1 MTNNK
6 NTKALDVF
14 LSREV
19 NPYDSRILIAHP
31 ASNITISLTYADL
44 RDLTKDLAAMRR
56 LMIRDMDDFKKRT
69 GQCDSLNR
77 ALDAEPQP
85 ETSHD
90 VTTVDHPENPGVYPA
105 DNVDTQ
111 QSWIDLASALEESN
125 RFAPIVE
132 WTATSH
138 LTTSQERGNE

>member
-1 MTNNK
+1 MTNNGNK
-6 NTKALDVF
+6 TLNVF

-31 ASNITISLTYADL
+31 ASNITISLTYSEL
-44 RDLTKDLAAMRR
+44 RALSKDLAAMRR
-56 LMIRDMDDFKKRT
+56 LMIRDMDDYKKRT

-77 ALDAEPQP
+77 ALDAEHQP
-85 ETSHD
+85 ETNHD
-90 VTTVDHPENPGVYPA
+90 ATTVDHRKNPDAYQA

-111 QSWIDLASALEESN
+111 QSGIDLASALEESN

>member
-1 MTNNK
+1 MTNNGNK
-6 NTKALDVF
+6 TLNVF

-31 ASNITISLTYADL
+31 ASNITISLTYSEL
-44 RDLTKDLAAMRR
+44 RALSKDLAAMRR
-56 LMIRDMDDFKKRT
+56 LMIRDMDDYKKRT

-77 ALDAEPQP
+77 ALDAEHQP
-85 ETSHD
+85 ETNHAA
-90 VTTVDHPENPGVYPA
+90 TTVDHHKNPDASQA
-105 DNVDTQ
+105 DNAATQ
-111 QSWIDLASALEESN
+111 PSGIDLASALEESN

-138 LTTSQERGNE
+138 LTTSPERGNE

>member
-1 MTNNK
+1 MTNNGNK
-6 NTKALDVF
+6 TLNVF

-31 ASNITISLTYADL
+31 ASNITISLTYSEL
-44 RDLTKDLAAMRR
+44 RALSKDLAAMRR
-56 LMIRDMDDFKKRT
+56 LMIRDMDDYKKRT

-77 ALDAEPQP
+77 ALDAEHQP
-85 ETSHD
+85 ETNHAA
-90 VTTVDHPENPGVYPA
+90 TTVDHHKNPDASQA
-105 DNVDTQ
+105 DNAATQ
-111 QSWIDLASALEESN
+111 PSGIDLASALEESN

-138 LTTSQERGNE
+138 LTTSPEHGNE

>member
-1 MTNNK
+1 MTNNN

-19 NPYDSRILIAHP
+19 NPYDSRILISHP
-31 ASNITISLTYADL
+31 ASNITISLTYSEL
-44 RDLTKDLAAMRR
+44 RALSKDLAAMRR
-56 LMIRDMDDFKKRT
+56 LMIRDMDDYKKRT

-85 ETSHD
+85 ETNHD
-90 VTTVDHPENPGVYPA
+90 ATTVDHHKNPGASQA

-111 QSWIDLASALEESN
+111 ASGIDLASALEESN

-138 LTTSQERGNE
+138 LTTSPERGNE

>member
-1 MTNNK
+1 MTNQN

-31 ASNITISLTYADL
+31 ASNITISLTYSEL
-44 RDLTKDLAAMRR
+44 RALSKDLAAMRR
-56 LMIRDMDDFKKRT
+56 LMIRDMDDYKKRT

-85 ETSHD
+85 ETSPD
-90 VTTVDHPENPGVYPA
+90 ATTVDHRKNPDASPA
-105 DNVDTQ
+105 DNADTQ
-111 QSWIDLASALEESN
+111 PSGIDLASALEESN

>member
-85 ETSHD
+85 ETNHD
-90 VTTVDHPENPGVYPA
+90 ATTANHHKNPGAYQA

-111 QSWIDLASALEESN
+111 ASGIDLASALEESN

-138 LTTSQERGNE
+138 LTTSPERGNE

>member
-1 MTNNK
+1 MTNNGNK
-6 NTKALDVF
+6 TLNVF

-31 ASNITISLTYADL
+31 ASNITISLTYSEL
-44 RDLTKDLAAMRR
+44 RALSKDLAAMRR
-56 LMIRDMDDFKKRT
+56 LMIRDMDDYKKRT

-77 ALDAEPQP
+77 ALDAEHQP

-90 VTTVDHPENPGVYPA
+90 AMTVDHHKNPDASQA

-111 QSWIDLASALEESN
+111 ASGIDLASALEESN

-138 LTTSQERGNE
+138 LTTSPERGNE

>member
-85 ETSHD
+85 ETNHD
-90 VTTVDHPENPGVYPA
+90 ATTVDHHKNPGVYPA

-111 QSWIDLASALEESN
+111 QSGIDLASALEESN

-138 LTTSQERGNE
+138 LTTSPERGNE

>member
-1 MTNNK
+1 MTNQN

-31 ASNITISLTYADL
+31 ASNITISLTYSEL
-44 RDLTKDLAAMRR
+44 RALSKDLAAMRR
-56 LMIRDMDDFKKRT
+56 LMIRDMDDYKKRT

-85 ETSHD
+85 ETSPD
-90 VTTVDHPENPGVYPA
+90 VTTVDHRKNPGVYPA
-105 DNVDTQ
+105 DSVDTQ
-111 QSWIDLASALEESN
+111 PSGIDLASALEESN

-132 WTATSH
+132 
-138 LTTSQERGNE
+138 

>member
-1 MTNNK
+1 MTNNGNK
-6 NTKALDVF
+6 TLNVF

-31 ASNITISLTYADL
+31 ASNITISLTYSEL
-44 RDLTKDLAAMRR
+44 RALSKDLAAMRR
-56 LMIRDMDDFKKRT
+56 LMIRDMDDYKKRT

-77 ALDAEPQP
+77 ALDAEHQP
-85 ETSHD
+85 ETNHD
-90 VTTVDHPENPGVYPA
+90 VTIADHRKNPDASQA
-105 DNVDTQ
+105 DNAATQ
-111 QSWIDLASALEESN
+111 PSGIDLASALEESN

-138 LTTSQERGNE
+138 LTTSPEHGNE

>member
-85 ETSHD
+85 ETNHD
-90 VTTVDHPENPGVYPA
+90 ATSANHHKNPGVYQA

-111 QSWIDLASALEESN
+111 QSGIDLASALEESN

-138 LTTSQERGNE
+138 LTTSLERGNE

>member
-1 MTNNK
+1 MTNK
-6 NTKALDVF
+6 NNKALNVF
-14 LSREV
+14 LSREE
-19 NPYDSRILIAHP
+19 NPYDSRILVSHP

-85 ETSHD
+85 ETNHD
-90 VTTVDHPENPGVYPA
+90 ATTVDHRENQGASQA
-105 DNVDTQ
+105 DNAATQ
-111 QSWIDLASALEESN
+111 PSGIDLASALEESN

>member
-14 LSREV
+14 LSRET

-85 ETSHD
+85 ETNHDATSASHRK
-90 VTTVDHPENPGVYPA
+90 NPGVYQA

-111 QSWIDLASALEESN
+111 QSGIDLASALEESN

-138 LTTSQERGNE
+138 LTTSPERGNE

>member
-1 MTNNK
+1 MTNQN

-56 LMIRDMDDFKKRT
+56 LMIRDMDDYKKRT

-85 ETSHD
+85 ETNHDATSASHRK
-90 VTTVDHPENPGVYPA
+90 NPGVYQA

-111 QSWIDLASALEESN
+111 QSGIDLASALEESN

>member
-1 MTNNK
+1 MTNNGNK
-6 NTKALDVF
+6 TLNVF

-31 ASNITISLTYADL
+31 ASNITISLTYSEL
-44 RDLTKDLAAMRR
+44 RALSKDLAAMRR
-56 LMIRDMDDFKKRT
+56 LMIRDMDDYKKRT

-77 ALDAEPQP
+77 ALDAEHQP
-85 ETSHD
+85 ETNHAA
-90 VTTVDHPENPGVYPA
+90 TTVDHHKNPDASQA
-105 DNVDTQ
+105 DNAATQ
-111 QSWIDLASALEESN
+111 PSGIDLASALEESN

-138 LTTSQERGNE
+138 LTTFPERGNE

>member
-44 RDLTKDLAAMRR
+44 RDLTKDLTAMRR

-85 ETSHD
+85 ETNHAA
-90 VTTVDHPENPGVYPA
+90 TTADHRENPDASQA

-111 QSWIDLASALEESN
+111 QSGIDLASALEESN

-138 LTTSQERGNE
+138 LTTSPERGNE

>member
-1 MTNNK
+1 MTNNGNK
-6 NTKALDVF
+6 TLNVF

-31 ASNITISLTYADL
+31 ASNITISLTYSEL
-44 RDLTKDLAAMRR
+44 RALSKDLAAMRR
-56 LMIRDMDDFKKRT
+56 LMIRDMDDYKKRT

-77 ALDAEPQP
+77 ALDAEHQP

-90 VTTVDHPENPGVYPA
+90 ATTADHRKNPDAYQA

-111 QSWIDLASALEESN
+111 PSGIDLASALEESN

-138 LTTSQERGNE
+138 LTTSQEHGNE

>member
-1 MTNNK
+1 MTNNGNK
-6 NTKALDVF
+6 TLNVF

-31 ASNITISLTYADL
+31 ASNITISLTYSEL
-44 RDLTKDLAAMRR
+44 RALSKDLAAMRR
-56 LMIRDMDDFKKRT
+56 LMIRDMDDYKKRT

-77 ALDAEPQP
+77 ALDAEHQP

-90 VTTVDHPENPGVYPA
+90 AMTVDHRENPGASQA
-105 DNVDTQ
+105 DNAATQ
-111 QSWIDLASALEESN
+111 PSGIDLASALEESN

-138 LTTSQERGNE
+138 LTTFPERGNE

>member
-1 MTNNK
+1 MTNNN

-85 ETSHD
+85 ETNHDATSASHRK
-90 VTTVDHPENPGVYPA
+90 NPGVYQA

-111 QSWIDLASALEESN
+111 ASGIDLASALEESN

-138 LTTSQERGNE
+138 LTTSPERGNE

>member
-85 ETSHD
+85 ETNHD
-90 VTTVDHPENPGVYPA
+90 ATSANHHKNPGVYQA

-111 QSWIDLASALEESN
+111 ASGIDLASALEESN

-138 LTTSQERGNE
+138 LTTSPERGNE

>member
-1 MTNNK
+1 MTNNN

-85 ETSHD
+85 ETNHD
-90 VTTVDHPENPGVYPA
+90 ATTANHHKNPGVYQA

-111 QSWIDLASALEESN
+111 ASGIDLASALEESN

-138 LTTSQERGNE
+138 LTTSPERGNE

>member
-1 MTNNK
+1 MTNNGNK
-6 NTKALDVF
+6 TLNVF

-31 ASNITISLTYADL
+31 ASNITISLTYSEL
-44 RDLTKDLAAMRR
+44 RALSKDLAAMRR
-56 LMIRDMDDFKKRT
+56 LMIRDMDDYKKRT

-77 ALDAEPQP
+77 ALDAEHQP
-85 ETSHD
+85 ETNHD
-90 VTTVDHPENPGVYPA
+90 ATTVDHHKNPDASQA
-105 DNVDTQ
+105 DNAATQ
-111 QSWIDLASALEESN
+111 PSGIDLASALEESN

-138 LTTSQERGNE
+138 LTTYPERGNE

>member
-1 MTNNK
+1 MTNNGNK
-6 NTKALDVF
+6 TLNVF

-31 ASNITISLTYADL
+31 ASNITISLTYSEL
-44 RDLTKDLAAMRR
+44 RALSKDLAAMRR
-56 LMIRDMDDFKKRT
+56 LMIRDMDDYKKRT

-77 ALDAEPQP
+77 ALDAEHQP
-85 ETSHD
+85 ETNHAA
-90 VTTVDHPENPGVYPA
+90 TTVDHHKNPDASQA
-105 DNVDTQ
+105 DNADTQ
-111 QSWIDLASALEESN
+111 PSGIDLASALEESN

>member
-1 MTNNK
+1 MTNNN

-19 NPYDSRILIAHP
+19 NPYDSRILISHP
-31 ASNITISLTYADL
+31 ASNITISLTYSEL
-44 RDLTKDLAAMRR
+44 RALSKDLAAMRR
-56 LMIRDMDDFKKRT
+56 LMIRDMDDYKKRT

-85 ETSHD
+85 ETNHD
-90 VTTVDHPENPGVYPA
+90 ATTANHHKNPGASQA

-111 QSWIDLASALEESN
+111 QSGIDLASALEESN

>member
-1 MTNNK
+1 MTNNGNK
-6 NTKALDVF
+6 TLNVF

-31 ASNITISLTYADL
+31 ASNITISLTYSEL
-44 RDLTKDLAAMRR
+44 RALSKDLAAMRR
-56 LMIRDMDDFKKRT
+56 LMIRDMDDYKKRT

-77 ALDAEPQP
+77 ALDAEHQP
-85 ETSHD
+85 ETNHAA
-90 VTTVDHPENPGVYPA
+90 TTVDHHKNPDASQA
-105 DNVDTQ
+105 DNAATQ
-111 QSWIDLASALEESN
+111 PSGIDLASALEESN

>member
-1 MTNNK
+1 MTNNN
-6 NTKALDVF
+6 NTKALNVF

-85 ETSHD
+85 ETNHD
-90 VTTVDHPENPGVYPA
+90 ATTANHHKNPGVYQA

-111 QSWIDLASALEESN
+111 ASGIDLASALEESN

>member
-85 ETSHD
+85 ETNPD
-90 VTTVDHPENPGVYPA
+90 AMTVDHRENPGASQA
-105 DNVDTQ
+105 DNAATQ
-111 QSWIDLASALEESN
+111 QSGIDLASALEESN

>member
-1 MTNNK
+1 MTNNGNK
-6 NTKALDVF
+6 TLNVF

-31 ASNITISLTYADL
+31 ASNITISLTYSEL
-44 RDLTKDLAAMRR
+44 RALSKDLAAMRR
-56 LMIRDMDDFKKRT
+56 LMIRDMDDYKKRT

-77 ALDAEPQP
+77 ALDAEHQP

-90 VTTVDHPENPGVYPA
+90 VTIADHHKNPDASQA
-105 DNVDTQ
+105 DNADTQ
-111 QSWIDLASALEESN
+111 PSGIDLASALEESN

>member
-85 ETSHD
+85 ETNHD
-90 VTTVDHPENPGVYPA
+90 ATSVNRRKNPGVYQA
-105 DNVDTQ
+105 GNAGTQ
-111 QSWIDLASALEESN
+111 QSGIDLASALEESN

-138 LTTSQERGNE
+138 LTTSPERGNE

>member
-31 ASNITISLTYADL
+31 ASNITISLNYADL
-44 RDLTKDLAAMRR
+44 RDLIKDLTAMRR

-85 ETSHD
+85 ETNHD
-90 VTTVDHPENPGVYPA
+90 ATTVNHHKNSGVYQA

-111 QSWIDLASALEESN
+111 ASGIDLASALEDSN
-125 RFAPIVE
+125 RFAPIAE

>member
-1 MTNNK
+1 MTNNN

-56 LMIRDMDDFKKRT
+56 LMIRDMDDYKKRT

-85 ETSHD
+85 ETNHD
-90 VTTVDHPENPGVYPA
+90 ATTVDHHKNPGVYPA

-111 QSWIDLASALEESN
+111 QSGIDLASALEESN
-125 RFAPIVE
+125 RFAPIAE

-138 LTTSQERGNE
+138 LTTSPERGNE

>member
-1 MTNNK
+1 MTNNGNK
-6 NTKALDVF
+6 TLNVF

-31 ASNITISLTYADL
+31 ASNITISLTYSEL
-44 RDLTKDLAAMRR
+44 RALSKDLAAMRR
-56 LMIRDMDDFKKRT
+56 LMIRDMDDYKKRT

-77 ALDAEPQP
+77 ALDAEHQP
-85 ETSHD
+85 ETNHD
-90 VTTVDHPENPGVYPA
+90 AMTVDHHKNPDASQA

-111 QSWIDLASALEESN
+111 ASGIDLASALEESN

-138 LTTSQERGNE
+138 LTTFPERGNE

>member
-1 MTNNK
+1 MTNNN

-14 LSREV
+14 LSRET

-56 LMIRDMDDFKKRT
+56 LMIRDMDDYKKRT

-85 ETSHD
+85 ETNHD
-90 VTTVDHPENPGVYPA
+90 ATTVDHHKNPGVYQA
-105 DNVDTQ
+105 DNAGTRA
-111 QSWIDLASALEESN
+111 SGIDLASALEESN
-125 RFAPIVE
+125 RFAPIAE

-138 LTTSQERGNE
+138 LTTSPERGNE

>member
-85 ETSHD
+85 ETNHD
-90 VTTVDHPENPGVYPA
+90 ATTVDHHKNPGVYQA

-111 QSWIDLASALEESN
+111 QSGIDLASALEESN

-138 LTTSQERGNE
+138 LTTSPEHGNE

>member
-1 MTNNK
+1 MTNNN

-85 ETSHD
+85 ETNHD
-90 VTTVDHPENPGVYPA
+90 ATTVDHHKNPGVYPA

-111 QSWIDLASALEESN
+111 QSGIDLASALEESN
-125 RFAPIVE
+125 RFAPIAE

-138 LTTSQERGNE
+138 LTTSPERGNE

>member
-1 MTNNK
+1 MTNNN

-85 ETSHD
+85 ETNHD
-90 VTTVDHPENPGVYPA
+90 ATTANHHKNPGVYQA

-111 QSWIDLASALEESN
+111 QSGIDLASALEESN

-138 LTTSQERGNE
+138 LTTSPERGNE

>member
-1 MTNNK
+1 MTNKN
-6 NTKALDVF
+6 NTKALNVF

-19 NPYDSRILIAHP
+19 NPYDSRILITHP

-44 RDLTKDLAAMRR
+44 RDLTKDLTAMRR
-56 LMIRDMDDFKKRT
+56 LMIRDMDDYKKRT

-77 ALDAEPQP
+77 ALDAEHQP

-90 VTTVDHPENPGVYPA
+90 ATSASHRKNPDASQA
-105 DNVDTQ
+105 DNADTQ
-111 QSWIDLASALEESN
+111 ASGIDLASALEESN
-125 RFAPIVE
+125 RFAPIAE

-138 LTTSQERGNE
+138 LTTYPERGNE

>member
-1 MTNNK
+1 MTNQN

-14 LSREV
+14 LSRET

-56 LMIRDMDDFKKRT
+56 LMIRDMDDYKKRT

-85 ETSHD
+85 ETNHD
-90 VTTVDHPENPGVYPA
+90 ATTANHHKNPGVYQA
-105 DNVDTQ
+105 DNVDTTA
-111 QSWIDLASALEESN
+111 SGIDLASALEESN

-138 LTTSQERGNE
+138 LTTSPERGNE

>member
-1 MTNNK
+1 MTNNGNK
-6 NTKALDVF
+6 TLNVF

-31 ASNITISLTYADL
+31 ASNITISLTYSEL
-44 RDLTKDLAAMRR
+44 RALSKDLAAMRR
-56 LMIRDMDDFKKRT
+56 LMIRDMDDYKKRT
-69 GQCDSLNR
+69 GQCDSLSR
-77 ALDAEPQP
+77 ALDAEHQP

-90 VTTVDHPENPGVYPA
+90 ATTANHHKNPDASQA
-105 DNVDTQ
+105 DNAATQ
-111 QSWIDLASALEESN
+111 PSGIDLASALEESN

-138 LTTSQERGNE
+138 LTTSPEHGNE

>member
-1 MTNNK
+1 MTNNGNK
-6 NTKALDVF
+6 TLNVF

-31 ASNITISLTYADL
+31 ASNITISLTYSEL
-44 RDLTKDLAAMRR
+44 RALSKDLAAMRR
-56 LMIRDMDDFKKRT
+56 LMIRDMDDYKKRT

-77 ALDAEPQP
+77 ALDAEHQP
-85 ETSHD
+85 ETNHAA
-90 VTTVDHPENPGVYPA
+90 TTVDHRKNPDASQA
-105 DNVDTQ
+105 DNADTQ
-111 QSWIDLASALEESN
+111 PSGIDLASALEESN

-138 LTTSQERGNE
+138 LTTSQEHGNE